1 MIIIHPEQTYVYVN
15 NNNKRESENHL
26 QNYLKFVL
34 FKVRPR
40 WILLLY
46 WSLELYEMMHD
57 IFWNIVSVENEYLP

>member
-34 FKVRPR
+34 FKVRPG
-40 WILLLY
+40 
-46 WSLELYEMMHD
+46 
-57 IFWNIVSVENEYLP
+57 